1 MVAPNVEDQI
11 RLSRLSP
18 GQGGVIRE
26 LLSSGFVRRRL
37 LDLGFCPGTAIE
49 VVRRSPLGDP
59 TCYRIRGSAVALR
72 SQDAGRILVAPQGG
86 PVGDSGGGKSG

>member
-1 MVAPNVEDQI
+1 M
-11 RLSRLSP
+11 
-18 GQGGVIRE
+18 
-26 LLSSGFVRRRL
+26 
-37 LDLGFCPGTAIE
+37 E

-86 PVGDSGGGKSG
+86 PVGDSPGGTSG